1 METLSHRPPVTQSEC
16 FYYITCVPI
25 THWERPWRWHQ
36 PVGAWSKGSA
46 SQEPKVFSSHHGD
59 DQARDGRSETC
70 SLATDKDRCPS
81 RLLHVVQ
88 HLFAVLPHKQSNSK
102 KTGRRT
108 RQEPAHLPSTS
119 SQGSALVQTSHPQ
132 IIRHKK
138 GICPQRH
145 RPHLYLQVD
154 YLALTGKFSEK
165 IISNQHPW
173 KALSFCSLVSLK
185 LYCGS

>member
-81 RLLHVVQ
+81 HLLHVVQ
-88 HLFAVLPHKQSNSK
+88 HLFAVLPHKV
-102 KTGRRT
+102 TAR
-108 RQEPAHLPSTS
+108 RQEGEQDRNQLTSPPPPPREAPSCRQAALKSLDTRRESVLSVTAHTC
-119 SQGSALVQTSHPQ
+119 
-132 IIRHKK
+132 
-138 GICPQRH
+138 ICKW
-145 RPHLYLQVD
+145 
-154 YLALTGKFSEK
+154 T
-165 IISNQHPW
+165 I
-173 KALSFCSLVSLK
+173 
-185 LYCGS
+185 